1 VQLELVRGA
10 GADAGV
16 VPSPSSSDSQRVRLV
31 DAALWCISRQG
42 IAKTTL
48 DDVAR
53 AAGCSRATVYRAF
66 PGGKE
71 GLLAAVVD
79 TEVARFFT
87 ALAPPMAA
95 AEDLE
100 AVLVSG
106 MKAAAVAITE
116 HPALSF
122 VLEQEPELL
131 LPHLAF
137 THLDNVLEVS
147 STFTAPFLG
156 RWLDHEEARRVAQ
169 WAARIVLSYLSCPV
183 EGVDV
188 TDEAAVR
195 HLVRTF
201 MLPGK
206 RSDKPG
212 ARSAERSLNLIPTT
226 KGEAS

>member
-10 GADAGV
+10 GAGV
-16 VPSPSSSDSQRVRLV
+16 GPPRPSSASQRVRLV
-31 DAALWCISRQG
+31 DAALWCVARQG

-48 DDVAR
+48 EDVAR

-87 ALAPPMAA
+87 ALAVDMAA

-100 AVLVSG
+100 TVLVAG
-106 MKAAAVAITE
+106 MTGAAVAITE
-116 HPALSF
+116 HPALAF
-122 VLEQEPELL
+122 VVEREPELL

-137 THLDNVLEVS
+137 GHLDNVLDVS

-183 EGVDV
+183 DGVDLTEETV
-188 TDEAAVR
+188 VR

-206 RSDKPG
+206 RADKG
-212 ARSAERSLNLIPTT
+212 GGRSVDRSLNLIPTT